1 MSQGI
6 LHDRQA
12 VLRSRLVGP
21 GHAHTSAAGEAY
33 VVKALDQTHA
43 AKVAML
49 ATRRV
54 KAEHALRLAHPRY
67 VYLGVFKGVSSTPVL
82 VVEIDWDTP
91 TPVVGTV
98 SGRGSAVTLEQ
109 HLSAIEAV
117 ISAWRTHHRG
127 TGPGGNELVFMG
139 TGEPHR
145 VREGRPGHGEDGL
158 GIFVADKPLTAAAL
172 DPWQR
177 EAKHLVNDIVYG
189 FASSPDGSV
198 VVAATASGLYQRP
211 PDPVAER
218 PGATTAPAVRNNP

>member
-127 TGPGGNELVFMG
+127 TGPGGNELAV
-139 TGEPHR
+139 TG
-145 VREGRPGHGEDGL
+145 
-158 GIFVADKPLTAAAL
+158 
-172 DPWQR
+172 QC
-177 EAKHLVNDIVYG
+177 
-189 FASSPDGSV
+189 
-198 VVAATASGLYQRP
+198 VAADGGQAFWTSSHFVPSSSGCWSTCWDASGRC
-211 PDPVAER
+211 
-218 PGATTAPAVRNNP
+218 TTPNCAMCRA